1 VSVAASRARDT
12 EQVRLAL
19 PCALFL
25 VLGYGAQSATARAA
39 VRGFRRGPARLE
51 GGIISA
57 SRPILFPAAST
68 NGGSQAREQGVR
80 DPLARATN
88 DLGEAGRLGV

>member
-1 VSVAASRARDT
+1 MKSGRIDQAESTLAGPLFTVVAASLTKWQDRLARDNWLVLLRRECCGQSRARDT

-39 VRGFRRGPARLE
+39 VRG
-51 GGIISA
+51 
-57 SRPILFPAAST
+57 
-68 NGGSQAREQGVR
+68 
-80 DPLARATN
+80 
-88 DLGEAGRLGV
+88 